1 MKRDKTQVHP
11 WNAAD
16 TITAV
21 RMAASLILLIFP
33 LRSAWFLVVYTLTGL
48 TDALDGWLARKT
60 GTVSEFGA
68 RLDSVADLLFYGVL
82 LLRLFPVLWQALPA
96 MIWYAVAAVVLVR
109 LAAYAVAAVKYHRF
123 ASLHTWLNK
132 LTGGAVFLL
141 PYVLALSTGV
151 TYSWAACALAL
162 AASLEE
168 LAIHFY
174 QKEYRADRKSI
185 FQGQIGGQQ
194 L

>member
-1 MKRDKTQVHP
+1 MKRNKMQVHQ
-11 WNAAD
+11 WNMAD
-16 TITAV
+16 TVTSV
-21 RMAASLILLIFP
+21 RVAASLILLILP

-141 PYVLALSTGV
+141 LYVLALSTGV

>member
-33 LRSAWFLVVYTLTGL
+33 LRSAWFLAVYTLAGL

-82 LLRLFPVLWQALPA
+82 L
-96 MIWYAVAAVVLVR
+96 
-109 LAAYAVAAVKYHRF
+109 
-123 ASLHTWLNK
+123 
-132 LTGGAVFLL
+132 
-141 PYVLALSTGV
+141 PYVRARSTGV

-162 AASLEE
+162 AASLE
-168 LAIHFY
+168 
-174 QKEYRADRKSI
+174 
-185 FQGQIGGQQ
+185 
-194 L
+194 